1 MKRMILLL
9 MTTFLTFT
17 ALHAQKPE
25 VITKSKPGWHKIGDA
40 KVDFSTDKDKFIL
53 LGKDRFKALKIKVNK
68 APVHI
73 ENMQVE
79 FEGGAT
85 EDISLASEFK
95 TGGQSRVIDLKNKDK
110 EIKNVSFV
118 YRTVAGSGT
127 KKAEVEL
134 WGLK

>member
-1 MKRMILLL
+1 MKRMILFL

-25 VITKSKPGWHKIGDA
+25 VITKNKPGWHKIGDA

-53 LGKDRFKALKIKVNK
+53 LGKDMFKALKIKVNK

-79 FEGGAT
+79 FEGGTT

-95 TGGQSRVIDLKNKDK
+95 TGGESREIDLKNKDK
-110 EIKNVSFV
+110 EIKNVTFV
-118 YRTVAGSGT
+118 YRTVSGSGT
-127 KKAEVEL
+127 KKSEVEL

>member
-1 MKRMILLL
+1 MKRMILFL
-9 MTTFLTFT
+9 MSTFLTFT
-17 ALHAQKPE
+17 AIQAQKPE
-25 VITKSKPGWHKIGDA
+25 VITKNKPGWNKIGDA
-40 KVDFSTDKDKFIL
+40 KVDFSTDKDKFVL
-53 LGKDRFKALKIKVNK
+53 LGKDQFKALKIKVNK

-95 TGGQSRVIDLKNKDK
+95 TGGESREIDLKNKDK
-110 EIKNVSFV
+110 EIKNVTFV